1 MDPDLSSLDPPS
13 VFSPMSP
20 LSQLNISFHRNQ
32 NIRAKLKSPAQ
43 QIQTVPQPSPEAT
56 LEGTVSGP
64 ANGPRAK
71 DRRQGHKETLVFS
84 VVLGLL
90 VISVV
95 SWVKGQT
102 TGREK
107 PQPTL
112 ARQRKNGSF
121 PKPLSRLKR
130 GPGWCCFKADNYREV
145 SDLV

>member
-13 VFSPMSP
+13 ILSPMSP
-20 LSQLNISFHRNQ
+20 SSQLNISFHRNQ
-32 NIRAKLKSPAQ
+32 NIRAKLKSPAH

-71 DRRQGHKETLVFS
+71 GRRQGHKETLVSS

-112 ARQRKNGSF
+112 ARQRKKWEFSQTT
-121 PKPLSRLKR
+121 
-130 GPGWCCFKADNYREV
+130 FKAKERPW
-145 SDLV
+145 LVLLQGR